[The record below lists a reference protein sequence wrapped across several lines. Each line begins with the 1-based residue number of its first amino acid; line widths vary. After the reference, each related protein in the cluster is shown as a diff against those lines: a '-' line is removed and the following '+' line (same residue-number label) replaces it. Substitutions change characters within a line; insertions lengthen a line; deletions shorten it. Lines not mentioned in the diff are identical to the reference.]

1 MKEPLLLLLLLR
13 VSTRKPSCQTC
24 CRWLVERGEEG
35 RGGEEGRRPV
45 EVGRL
50 GKGGQMSSPPQSKN
64 KPLFFPGRLLST

>member
-35 RGGEEGRRPV
+35 RGGGEEACGGR
-45 EVGRL
+45 EVGKRWTNV
-50 GKGGQMSSPPQSKN
+50 K
-64 KPLFFPGRLLST
+64 STAIKE